1 MGFWLQACKE
11 YASTTGK
18 WIVPKKGSSEYDA
31 IKKIQDRLSAASVP
45 DVVKAVM
52 PAPGALRKAKVV
64 PPETVVEPVVPVI
77 KKPKKEPVVR
87 VKQPKPE
94 PVQQEP
100 VKAVKKQPKIVV
112 LDTPAEVLA
121 PVPQPRAAPRKKLQ
135 KARPVNVTKEPQ
147 IIEFN

>member
-18 WIVPKKGSSEYDA
+18 WTVPKKGSPEYDA
-31 IKKIQDRLSAASVP
+31 IKKIQDRLSGASVP

-52 PAPGALRKAKVV
+52 PTPGDLRKAKVV
-64 PPETVVEPVVPVI
+64 PKETVVEAVVPVI
-77 KKPKKEPVVR
+77 KKPKKEAVVR

-94 PVQQEP
+94 PVQQEA
-100 VKAVKKQPKIVV
+100 VKVVKKQPKIVI
-112 LDTPAEVLA
+112 LDTPAEVMT
-121 PVPQPRAAPRKKLQ
+121 PVPQPRAAPRKKMQ
-135 KARPVNVTKEPQ
+135 KSRPVNLTNETQ